1 MGIVPFGLDV
11 PKKPVFMRVSGLGT
25 FRVTVFATDEIVT
38 LGLQLSLKNRIIFK
52 ASALLGAEA
61 FYIFD
66 KNSVLTYRQG
76 GKNILNERN
85 SLSISMKKS

>member
-1 MGIVPFGLDV
+1 MDNLNTPDNMSKNAHTKLFKSQFSGASGNSPPWLAT
-11 PKKPVFMRVSGLGT
+11 KP
-25 FRVTVFATDEIVT
+25 
-38 LGLQLSLKNRIIFK
+38 KNRIIFK

-76 GKNILNERN
+76 GEKYI
-85 SLSISMKKS
+85 K